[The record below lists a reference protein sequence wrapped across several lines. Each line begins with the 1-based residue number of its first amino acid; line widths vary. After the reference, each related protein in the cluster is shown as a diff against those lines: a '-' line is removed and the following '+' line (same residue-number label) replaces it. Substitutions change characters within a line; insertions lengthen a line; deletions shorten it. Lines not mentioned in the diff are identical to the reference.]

1 MQGLVSRALVIQ
13 DRKRRSLEAQLT
25 DRGAAA
31 AGVTEEA
38 GDDFGMK
45 VAKKIARRRSLMVPQ
60 LLADTSATFSTLQDL
75 RVRVLTQ
82 TEVRQEADD
91 SAADEYNDVYDD
103 SEDYLDTE
111 YESSSSGSNLRNDL
125 IAVARDFQ
133 NLGLGSL
140 SQSYEYDPR
149 DITSAN
155 DVLALSNGAWV
166 DGSSLQASQSAW
178 DPNWGRPK
186 GFTGLL
192 FLSPHGVPILVGD
205 GKGSK
210 GGGSGKSLQAVAS
223 SRGDLWFQVRE
234 GRGAIVLLRASML
247 RGLKG
252 SRACSQMAADLA
264 VTRNTLTCVHTFRT

>member
-1 MQGLVSRALVIQ
+1 VSRALVIQ

-25 DRGAAA
+25 DGGATA
-31 AGVTEEA
+31 AGVAEEA

-60 LLADTSATFSTLQDL
+60 LLADTSATFSALQDL

-82 TEVRQEADD
+82 TEERKEADD
-91 SAADEYNDVYDD
+91 SAADENTDVYNDG
-103 SEDYLDTE
+103 EDYLDTE
-111 YESSSSGSNLRNDL
+111 YDSRSSGWSLREDL
-125 IAVARDFQ
+125 MAVARDFE

-140 SQSYEYDPR
+140 SQTYEYDPR

-155 DVLALSNGAWV
+155 DVLAFSNGAWV

-210 GGGSGKSLQAVAS
+210 GGGGSGKSLQAVAS

-264 VTRNTLTCVHTFRT
+264 VG